1 MKRLLLA
8 AAFTAAFTAPAL
20 ADTPQHLVDS
30 STLALE
36 DMMGGAQ
43 GSQAQEFLR
52 KARAVLVC
60 PNVFRAGF
68 IFGGEGG
75 GCVMSARTPD
85 GGWSNPAIYSM
96 GAGSFGLQA
105 GVQSAEVMMIV
116 MTNGGLNA
124 LLNSQFKLGADA
136 GVTFATLGAGV
147 SGAMSTAIDADIIG
161 FSKAQGLYGGV
172 SLSGSVLSNNSGAE
186 QQYYGQELDARQIVI
201 EGQGNNPGAN
211 PLRETLRR
219 YGGPAPIAQPQY
231 QQEQPQNQY
240 PQQQQ
245 QYQAPPQNQYQ
256 APQNQYQAQPLSR
269 PAQ

>member
-8 AAFTAAFTAPAL
+8 AVFSAAIAAPAL
-20 ADTPQHLVDS
+20 ADTPQHLIDS
-30 STLALE
+30 STLALQ

-52 KARAVLVC
+52 RARAVVIC

-75 GCVMSARTPD
+75 GCVMSARTAD

-105 GVQSAEVMMIV
+105 GVQSAEVMMII

-136 GVTFATLGAGV
+136 GITFATFGAGV

-161 FSKAQGLYGGV
+161 FTKAQGLYGGV
-172 SLSGSVLSNNSGAE
+172 SFSGSVLSNNAGAE
-186 QQYYGQELDARQIVI
+186 QQYYGQTLDARQIVVD
-201 EGQGNNPGAN
+201 GQGNNPGAN
-211 PLRETLRR
+211 PLRETLAR
-219 YGGPAPIAQPQY
+219 YAAPAGLAPAPMA
-231 QQEQPQNQY
+231 

-245 QYQAPPQNQYQ
+245 YPAQNSYQPPQNSF
-256 APQNQYQAQPLSR
+256 QAQPL
-269 PAQ
+269 PQPGQQ